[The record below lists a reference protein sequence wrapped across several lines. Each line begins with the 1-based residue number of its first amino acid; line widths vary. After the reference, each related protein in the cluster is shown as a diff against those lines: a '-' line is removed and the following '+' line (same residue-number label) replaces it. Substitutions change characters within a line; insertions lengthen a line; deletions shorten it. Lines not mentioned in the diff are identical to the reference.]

1 MCGIDFFNISVR
13 LQFGFEKI
21 LDSVWNELDLVKK
34 CGYGIVEFDIPLDTL

>member
-1 MCGIDFFNISVR
+1 VEYIFLIFRFGFSSV
-13 LQFGFEKI
+13 FEKI